1 MGSGQSRASVYN
13 AWTQDASKDMDT
25 ADSTCNYI
33 GQRTKVPIPWPALLC
48 QEGRWHRYKGA
59 TVAKSAFDYVCGEKT
74 HWLHKGLKD
83 MRREQCYEGCESF
96 AEKDQKEN
104 IRSTSPESV

>member
-48 QEGRWHRYKGA
+48 QEGRWHRYQGA
-59 TVAKSAFDYVCGEKT
+59 TVAKSAFDSVCGENS
-74 HWLHKGLKD
+74 LAAQGLEG
-83 MRREQCYEGCESF
+83 REQCYEGCESF